1 MVARSNINAN
11 ETPVPQNPLRRWA
24 LNDIE
29 MSKSEKKKNGI
40 ENETFECLLM
50 PRN

>member
-1 MVARSNINAN
+1 MYIYMYIIIIIIII
-11 ETPVPQNPLRRWA
+11 LRRWA

-29 MSKSEKKKNGI
+29 MLKSEKNRI
-40 ENETFECLLM
+40 ENENFECLLM